1 MFVGQVMLDP
11 KTALDA
17 YQSSCQTKAHRIA
30 QFMAGRKGFDL
41 SRKEAEHLDDM
52 IGVMVDQIDAMED
65 LWEDII
71 EIVNQYPVD
80 INNDTL
86 VTEWSGTITSTRRIV
101 NRVLGTSDGYSFV
114 DPNTLGLDGYDVFFS
129 AGEHVDNDI
138 PNDDVATEKDDINGA
153 NHEAGAS
160 INVKPDENFQPNGDG
175 VGQERNGVVQQR
187 VGLDYKSL
195 LENLQQQWNHKSGMG
210 LSRRS
215 AYKKINRIVD
225 FIDRHRGAEVTR
237 KELEELN
244 NMERSLSGR
253 WNEVLHLIEDDR
265 NAINTNDHTLVLAL
279 GMAVG
284 YTRRNTERFARE
296 AIRTEQTPVVSQTAP
311 DDVTDDAREAAR
323 LELACVRTWVEEEDT
338 RESVREATRFP
349 HDGEA
354 VIKPDVLV
362 TEVDIRTV
370 AVTESA

>member
-1 MFVGQVMLDP
+1 MLDP
-11 KTALDA
+11 KTTLDA
-17 YQSSCQTKAHRIA
+17 YQSSCQAKAHRIA
-30 QFMAGRKGFDL
+30 RLMAGRKGFDL

-52 IGVMVDQIDAMED
+52 IGVMVDQFDAMED

-101 NRVLGTSDGYSFV
+101 NRVLGTSDRYAFV
-114 DPNTLGLDGYDVFFS
+114 DPNTLGLDGSDVFFS

-138 PNDDVATEKDDINGA
+138 PNNDVATEKDDINGA
-153 NHEAGAS
+153 DHEAGAS
-160 INVKPDENFQPNGDG
+160 IDVKPDENFQPNGDG

-187 VGLDYKSL
+187 VGLDCKSL
-195 LENLQQQWNHKSGMG
+195 LENLQQQWNHESVMG

-215 AYKKINRIVD
+215 AYIEINRIVD

-244 NMERSLSGR
+244 DMERSLIGR
-253 WNEVLHLIEDDR
+253 WNEVLQLIEDDI
-265 NAINTNDHTLVLAL
+265 NAINTDDHTLVSAL

-284 YTRRNTERFARE
+284 YT
-296 AIRTEQTPVVSQTAP
+296 
-311 DDVTDDAREAAR
+311 
-323 LELACVRTWVEEEDT
+323 
-338 RESVREATRFP
+338 
-349 HDGEA
+349 
-354 VIKPDVLV
+354 
-362 TEVDIRTV
+362 
-370 AVTESA
+370 